1 MNNRLYFWLI
11 WFGVLLLIDVL
22 FPFYLL
28 VDVPHV
34 KGSFLFWTCWTLVA
48 IGSMFIIFL
57 KWQDTP
63 TGETDS

>member
-1 MNNRLYFWLI
+1 MNKSLQFWLI
-11 WFGVLLLIDVL
+11 WFVSLLLIDVW

-28 VDVPHV
+28 VDIAHA

-57 KWQDTP
+57 RWRDDP
-63 TGETDS
+63 TAEER